1 MRYFFHIVDKYGL
14 SPDPTGCEHASRDAA
29 VVHAGRIAAE
39 LAKGGE
45 FCRQSFVLVAGGRS
59 RTDSQP

>member
-14 SPDPTGCEHASRDAA
+14 SPDLTGCEQASRDAA
-29 VVHAGRIAAE
+29 VVHARHIAAE

-45 FCRQSFVLVAGGRS
+45 FCRQSFVLVGNDCA

>member
-14 SPDPTGCEHASRDAA
+14 SPDLTGCEHANRDAA
-29 VVHAGRIAAE
+29 LVHARHIADE

-45 FCRQSFVLVAGGRS
+45 FFRQSFVLVGDGRS
-59 RTDSQP
+59 GTDSQP